1 MTFGAADTLN
11 GTVKEGEGWALRNY
25 GTIPVA
31 ADWDVSHALNYAAAN
46 DVELWNG
53 DKGDASTASVSAKV
67 TYHWSDYT
75 RTYLE
80 MGYFDDKKTVNG
92 LTTIAAGQNTPLR
105 RRCPTVAISQNCV
118 YSSAITIATGITGRM
133 PANRPSTMV
142 WTTIRAVGIQANVF
156 W

>member
-1 MTFGAADTLN
+1 MARGSALQGVTFGAADTLN

-92 LTTIAAGQNTPLR
+92 TDYDRSGAKYTLA
-105 RRCPTVAISQNCV
+105 
-118 YSSAITIATGITGRM
+118 
-133 PANRPSTMV
+133 
-142 WTTIRAVGIQANVF
+142 QALSYGSR
-156 W
+156 